1 MGQSKAR
8 TALLIK
14 ALYVVCLWYLAGT
27 TEENY
32 REEAVEIFGAG
43 GPALYSDDLAKL
55 CCVVVC
61 GIDQTRT
68 VGIAHT
74 LN

>member
-32 REEAVEIFGAG
+32 GEEAVEIFGAG
-43 GPALYSDDLAKL
+43 GPALYSDDLAEL
-55 CCVVVC
+55 GVVVC
-61 GIDQTRT
+61 GINQTRT
-68 VGIAHT
+68 IGIAHT